1 MDRFRKYEGL
11 DEGQEEMSHSQV
23 SDLGNREDRGSFSW
37 DRDLEEK
44 QVLNLSLRSPWDM
57 QVDVS
62 IS

>member
-44 QVLNLSLRSPWDM
+44 QVLNLSLRSP
-57 QVDVS
+57 
-62 IS
+62 